1 MEPQK
6 GLLVDCCPSEGGGDV
21 GLRDNVAYNVWGLG
35 QDWGLSS
42 PGGSQMRTGQA
53 PVTPRAS
60 QTLQFKYVS
69 ICGSVPQEHRN
80 HESDFSRGHIRKA
93 YKASQSIL
101 ILACQPLVRSQ
112 RGAVSAT
119 WAKGQI

>member
-6 GLLVDCCPSEGGGDV
+6 GLFVDCCPSEGGGDV

-35 QDWGLSS
+35 QDRGLSS
-42 PGGSQMRTGQA
+42 PGGSSRMGTGQA

-69 ICGSVPQEHRN
+69 ICG
-80 HESDFSRGHIRKA
+80 SDFSRGHIRKA

-119 WAKGQI
+119 WANGQI